1 MFNYLNE
8 LNPQQREA
16 VLHLDGPLMI
26 IAGAGSGK
34 TKVLTTRIAH
44 LMANGVDSFKILALT
59 FTNKAAKEM
68 KERVEKILVNREAR
82 NLYIGTFHSVFARIL
97 RGEASRVGYPT
108 SFTIYDTD
116 DAKSVLKTVINEL
129 HLDDKIYKP
138 STVYN
143 RISSA
148 KNALV
153 TSEEYAKDFGLQQ
166 EDARANRPAIAQI
179 YTAYAKRCFKNG
191 AMDFDDLLLQFYL
204 ILKNHPDALHKYQH
218 KFSHIMIDEYQDTNP
233 AQYEIIKLLGAM
245 HENVCVVGDD
255 AQSIYAF
262 RGATIENILLFRK
275 DYDDVK
281 VIKLEQ
287 NYRSTKQ
294 ILNVA
299 NQVIGNNKGQI
310 PKELWTENSEGDK
323 IKLVRTMTDNDEGK
337 FVADAIQEQKLRNHF
352 FNRDFAILYRT
363 NAQSRA
369 MEESLRRMNIP
380 YTIFGGISFY
390 QRKEV
395 KDYVAYLRIIVNPRD
410 EEALKR
416 IINYPVRGIG
426 KTSLDRLI
434 LVANEQSI
442 TLWDVL
448 TRAASFGFKAGTLEA
463 IENFVLMIKSFAS
476 MLKNSNAY
484 DVAFHVGKQT
494 GLVRELFND
503 KSTEGIQRYE
513 NVQELLNSIKEWVDD
528 KQNRAQIDEDG
539 VMLDET
545 IRDEVS
551 SDEGEGAS
559 EADAQNSSRD
569 LFSDAPPV
577 AMPTESSTTSTDIGV
592 EGEATAPEDP
602 DAKKPLREDVL
613 LSAYLQQI
621 TLLTDADDKDEHAD
635 TVKMMTIHAAKG
647 LEFSCVFAVGLE
659 EMLFPSAMSI
669 NTREELEEER
679 RLFYVVITRAKHKL
693 WISYA
698 NTRYKFGQVVQNEP
712 SRFINELP
720 EDHLDRSYA
729 GGGFRNQSSGG
740 PSAQE
745 RMRGWGGSGSAT
757 PQNRTYFN
765 EPKKQ
770 PEKPTYLPVQPPV
783 SKPVAHQPS
792 ADFRPSDTTDLKAGQ
807 QVEHQKFGF
816 GEVLKMEGAAH
827 NPIATIKFKLN
838 GEKKIMLNY
847 AKLRIVE

>member
-1 MFNYLNE
+1 MSTYLNE

-16 VLHLDGPLMI
+16 VMHVDGPLMI

-44 LMANGVDSFKILALT
+44 LMANGVDAFRILALT

-68 KERVEKILVNREAR
+68 KERVGKILGTNEVG

-97 RGEASRVGYPT
+97 RSEATRIGYP
-108 SFTIYDTD
+108 SAFTIYDTD

-129 HLDDKIYKP
+129 HLDDKVYKP

-153 TSEEYAKDFGLQQ
+153 TAEDYASDYGLQQ

-191 AMDFDDLLLQFYL
+191 AMDFDDLLLKFYM
-204 ILKNHPDALHKYQH
+204 ILKDHPDALHKYQH
-218 KFSHIMIDEYQDTNP
+218 KFNHIMIDEYQDTNP
-233 AQYEIIKLLGAM
+233 AQYEIIKLLGAA

-255 AQSIYAF
+255 AQSIYSF

-275 DYDDVK
+275 DYMDVK
-281 VIKLEQ
+281 VVKLEQ
-287 NYRSTKQ
+287 NYRSSKQ

-310 PKELWTENSEGDK
+310 QKELWTDNGEGEK
-323 IKLVRTMTDNDEGK
+323 IKVVRTMTDNDEGK
-337 FVADAIQEQKLRNHF
+337 FVADTIQEQKLRNHF

-369 MEESLRRMNIP
+369 FEESLRRMNIP

-390 QRKEV
+390 QRKEI
-395 KDYVAYLRIIVNPRD
+395 KDYIAYLRVIVNPRD
-410 EEALKR
+410 EESLKR

-426 KTSLDRLI
+426 KTSLDKLI
-434 LVANEQSI
+434 LNANEKEIS
-442 TLWDVL
+442 LWEVL
-448 TRAASFGFKAGTLEA
+448 NRAQEFGFKAGTLEA
-463 IENFVLMIKSFAS
+463 VENFVLMIKSFAS

-503 KSTEGIQRYE
+503 KSTEGVQRYE

-528 KQNRAQIDEDG
+528 KQNRAQIDDDG
-539 VMLDET
+539 VMLDTEDT
-545 IRDEVS
+545 FTGGQLTV
-551 SDEGEGAS
+551 
-559 EADAQNSSRD
+559 NSQ
-569 LFSDAPPV
+569 PPTNNQLEE
-577 AMPTESSTTSTDIGV
+577 PI
-592 EGEATAPEDP
+592 PNR
-602 DAKKPLREDVL
+602 PLREDVL

-621 TLLTDADDKDEHAD
+621 TLLTDADDKDENAD

-659 EMLFPSAMSI
+659 EMLFPNAMSI

-679 RLFYVVITRAKHKL
+679 RLFYVVITRAKQRL
-693 WISYA
+693 WVSYA

-712 SRFINELP
+712 SRFISELP
-720 EDHLDRSYA
+720 EDHIDRSYA
-729 GGGFRNQSSGG
+729 GGGFRNQSGM
-740 PSAQE
+740 PSASD
-745 RMRGWGGSGSAT
+745 RMRGWGNTSSGSFD
-757 PQNRTYFN
+757 RGGFFG
-765 EPKKQ
+765 EPKKTNER
-770 PEKPTYLPVQPPV
+770 PGYLPVQPSAP
-783 SKPVAHQPS
+783 KPVVHQPS
-792 ADFRPSDTTDLKAGQ
+792 ADFQPSDTSELKAGQ
-807 QVEHQKFGF
+807 KVEHQKFGF

-827 NPIATIKFKLN
+827 NPIATIKFDLN

-847 AKLRIVE
+847 AKLRIVG

>member
-1 MFNYLNE
+1 MYNYLDE

-16 VLHLDGPLMI
+16 VLHVNGPIMI

-44 LMANGVDSFKILALT
+44 LMANGVDSFRILALT

-68 KERVEKILVNREAR
+68 KERVEKILGDGEAR

-97 RGEASRVGYPT
+97 RTEAPRIGYPT

-129 HLDDKIYKP
+129 NLDDKIYKP
-138 STVYN
+138 NVVYN
-143 RISSA
+143 RISAA

-153 TSEEYAKDFGLQQ
+153 TAEEYASDYGLMQ
-166 EDARANRPAIAQI
+166 EDARANRPAISQI
-179 YTAYAKRCFKNG
+179 YSAYAKRCFKNG

-218 KFSHIMIDEYQDTNP
+218 KFSHILIDEYQDTNP

-281 VIKLEQ
+281 VVKLEQ
-287 NYRSTKQ
+287 NYRSTKA
-294 ILNVA
+294 ILQVA

-310 PKELWTENSEGDK
+310 PKELWTENHEGEK
-323 IKLVRTMTDNDEGK
+323 IRVVRTMTDNDEGK
-337 FVADAIQEQKLRNHF
+337 YVADTIQEQKLRNHF
-352 FNRDFAILYRT
+352 FNRDFAVLYRT

-369 MEESLRRMNIP
+369 FEESLRRMNIP
-380 YTIFGGISFY
+380 YTIFGG
-390 QRKEV
+390 
-395 KDYVAYLRIIVNPRD
+395 
-410 EEALKR
+410 LKR

-426 KTSLDRLI
+426 KTSLDKLI
-434 LVANEQSI
+434 LIANEKNIS
-442 TLWDVL
+442 LWEVL
-448 TRAASFGFKAGTLEA
+448 TRAAEFGFKAGTLEA
-463 IENFVLMIKSFAS
+463 IENFVLMIRSFAS
-476 MLKNSNAY
+476 MLQKSNAY

-503 KSTEGIQRYE
+503 KSTEGMQRYE

-539 VMLDET
+539 VMLDAEEGT
-545 IRDEVS
+545 GNS
-551 SDEGEGAS
+551 LPTSD
-559 EADAQNSSRD
+559 DPQ
-569 LFSDAPPV
+569 P
-577 AMPTESSTTSTDIGV
+577 
-592 EGEATAPEDP
+592 ATNNPLEEPIP
-602 DAKKPLREDVL
+602 DRPLREDVL
-613 LSAYLQQI
+613 LAAYLQQI

-635 TVKMMTIHAAKG
+635 TVKLMTIHAAKG

-659 EMLFPSAMSI
+659 EMLFPNAMSI

-679 RLFYVVITRAKHKL
+679 RLFYVVITRAKQKL

-698 NTRYKFGQVVQNEP
+698 NTRYKFGQVVQNDP

-720 EDHLDRSYA
+720 EDQLDRSYA
-729 GGGFRNQSSGG
+729 GGGFRNQMGG
-740 PSAQE
+740 PSPSE
-745 RMRGWGGSGSAT
+745 RMRGWGGGA
-757 PQNRTYFN
+757 PQYQNKPYFN
-765 EPKKQ
+765 APANKKE
-770 PEKPTYLPVQPPV
+770 EKP
-783 SKPVAHQPS
+783 
-792 ADFRPSDTTDLKAGQ
+792 
-807 QVEHQKFGF
+807 
-816 GEVLKMEGAAH
+816 
-827 NPIATIKFKLN
+827 
-838 GEKKIMLNY
+838 
-847 AKLRIVE
+847 